1 MCIAQIF
8 GGLLK
13 RHILSPFV
21 LPLMPRNALQ
31 TAMKRPKL
39 LLKTAVSWII
49 QGRNVFFE
57 AANTAILELV
67 QSGEVSRY
75 APLDRPHAVE
85 ALPRTSVG
93 KIEKKLIRTQPATLT
108 TQGGA

>member
-1 MCIAQIF
+1 LEQILA
-8 GGLLK
+8 GLPGVLDAAVVGVPDPRWVERPVGLLEM
-13 RHILSPFV
+13 V
-21 LPLMPRNALQ
+21 E
-31 TAMKRPKL
+31 
-39 LLKTAVSWII
+39 
-49 QGRNVFFE
+49 GRNVSLE